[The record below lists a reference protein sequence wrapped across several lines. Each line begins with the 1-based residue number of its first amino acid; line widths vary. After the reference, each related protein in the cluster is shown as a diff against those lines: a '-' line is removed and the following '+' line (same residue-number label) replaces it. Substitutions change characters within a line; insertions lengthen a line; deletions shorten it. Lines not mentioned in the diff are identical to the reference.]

1 MPCISSIAFWELD
14 VVFFSS
20 RNNQTVSVACVNLT
34 NCNQKLL
41 ITFGD
46 DQMPLF
52 CELST
57 RLVYSSPGFSEEID
71 DSDNW
76 VVISEQLIAVM
87 VKPEKS
93 HDYCVD
99 LNIDI
104 FVALAVSLD
113 LEIC

>member
-1 MPCISSIAFWELD
+1 MLYSSVPEIYF
-14 VVFFSS
+14 
-20 RNNQTVSVACVNLT
+20 NQTVSVACVNLT

-57 RLVYSSPGFSEEID
+57 RLVYSSPGFSEEIA
-71 DSDNW
+71 DSDNR

-87 VKPEKS
+87 VKPEKKP
-93 HDYCVD
+93 
-99 LNIDI
+99 
-104 FVALAVSLD
+104 SLLCR
-113 LEIC
+113 LEHRHICSISS